1 MSKVV
6 CLLAGLLV
14 LASCGV
20 DGEPI
25 RPSFG
30 AGINVSSSGVHVGGA
45 VGASK
50 GPVSVSLGF

>member
-1 MSKVV
+1 MSRIV
-6 CLLAGLLV
+6 CLMAGLWI

-30 AGINVSSSGVHVGGA
+30 AGINVSSSGVHVGGV

-50 GPVSVSLGF
+50 GPVSVSVGF